1 MQKVAIV
8 TDSIACLTKEVVK
21 QYGIRILPI
30 NFYSGGRVYKDWV
43 DVTPSEAYQL
53 LKWGQIGCMLP

>member
-1 MQKVAIV
+1 M
-8 TDSIACLTKEVVK
+8 TDSIACLTREVVK
-21 QYGIRILPI
+21 QYGLRILPI

-43 DVTPSEAYQL
+43 DITPSEAYQL